1 MTGSG
6 SAEVT
11 AVVLCGGESR
21 RFGSDKTAAL
31 LHGRTLLDHVLD
43 GLPYNWPVVCVGAE
57 RPTCRKV
64 PWVREDPPGGG
75 PLAGVVAGARAAAT
89 PLLVVLAADMPYASE
104 VAPRLVAALP
114 AKGEPKGVCARDDSG
129 QVNPLLAA
137 YRRKDLLDL
146 VGDSGHD
153 RAAKT
158 LLRLPHAVLDVSGPA
173 AADVDYPE
181 DLNGFPAR

>member
-1 MTGSG
+1 MSG
-6 SAEVT
+6 DGGAEVT
-11 AVVLCGGESR
+11 ALVLCGGASR

-43 GLPYNWPVVCVGAE
+43 GLPPEWPVLCVGAE
-57 RPTCRKV
+57 RPTRREAR
-64 PWVREDPPGGG
+64 WVREDPPGGG
-75 PLAGVVAGARAAAT
+75 PLAGIVAGGRAAAT
-89 PLLVVLAADMPYASE
+89 PLLAVLAADMPYAGE
-104 VAPRLVAALP
+104 VAARLIQALVADGSVA
-114 AKGEPKGVCARDDSG
+114 AVCARDDSG

-137 YRRKDLLDL
+137 YRRRELLYL
-146 VGDSGHD
+146 IGDSGHD

-181 DLNGFPAR
+181 DLSGFPAR